1 MNGTGNE
8 LDIERIDLQHEAAVQ
23 QLFQSNRE
31 YCVRVTGAPATDDA
45 AFKALSELPPGVDA
59 QNKIDLGLW
68 EGSELVGFA
77 DLILGWPHA
86 DTAHIGLLMV
96 ATSAKSRGYGRR
108 MHEEVLN
115 LVAKHPQITRLRIS
129 IVQSNADLAEGF
141 WQRMGYRNTG
151 ESFAYTAGTV
161 QSTARIWMQPVGRSA
176 GAQGEGSL

>member
-8 LDIERIDLQHEAAVQ
+8 LDIERIDVQQEAAVQ

-68 EGSELVGFA
+68 EGSELAVFA

-96 ATSAKSRGYGRR
+96 STSAKSRG
-108 MHEEVLN
+108 
-115 LVAKHPQITRLRIS
+115 
-129 IVQSNADLAEGF
+129 
-141 WQRMGYRNTG
+141 
-151 ESFAYTAGTV
+151 
-161 QSTARIWMQPVGRSA
+161 
-176 GAQGEGSL
+176 